1 MEQTKHAGGR
11 PTLYNPIFI
20 DKVKEY
26 LGTTGKEQT
35 SLPTVEGFAIYLDVS
50 RDSLY
55 EWAKKYPKFSDTLKI
70 IEIRQK
76 QQLIDDGI
84 YGGKEVNSTIVKLLL
99 QNNHGMKERTDQTT
113 NDKELPSPIYN
124 GKSTEWVSLSGHSG
138 D

>member
-76 QQLIDDGI
+76 QQLIDD
-84 YGGKEVNSTIVKLLL
+84 VKLLL

-124 GKSTEWVSLSGHSG
+124 GKSTE
-138 D
+138 